1 MSFAPATV
9 SNNFLSEKDLF
20 RQVASTLTK
29 RHFASGAEKEN
40 KEMSKDHFMKTIKN
54 I

>member
-1 MSFAPATV
+1 MSFAAATV
-9 SNNFLSEKDLF
+9 NNNFLSEKDLF

-29 RHFASGAEKEN
+29 RHFASSAEKEN